1 MENQVND
8 LNLLLSNLNVF
19 YCKLQNYHWNVFGND
34 FFTVH
39 EKLEEYY
46 NEVNE
51 QIDEIAEHILMIGGQ
66 PLGTMQEYLNTTRIT
81 EAQNIKIESK
91 KIFENVMKDLD
102 ILLKQVTDIKKK
114 ADDNQNY
121 ATSSLMDEYISS
133 YIKKLWMIKQC
144 IAQN

>member
-1 MENQVND
+1 MNLEQN
-8 LNLLLSNLNVF
+8 LNELLSDLNVF
-19 YCKLQNYHWNVFGND
+19 YRKLQNYHWNVFGND